1 MNKFIRLELKKTWN
15 KNILAIGLMFIAI
28 LLIIP
33 VTQGQTE
40 VLDDEGNPH
49 SGLGAWRIYKER
61 TVEGIMTE
69 DYLFAMREHYRTG
82 PDRPFIEGTDT
93 TARRLGLRL
102 TFPQNQ
108 LHLTLN
114 YTYYTD
120 YNTAHIEFN
129 LTDEQITG
137 FYENRKDGLI
147 AFLSEKSNGFSYT
160 DEQIERIAEKAAGVD
175 TPFVYKYSMGWQ
187 FLRLFLQYTLWM
199 FFIFLSFLLADMF
212 SKGHLKG
219 IDGIAL
225 STRES
230 RRGLPGRKI
239 GAACIASTVAY
250 FVYIGVLSVFV
261 LVVYSFHGWDASI
274 QIGTRSFYSLNR
286 LEDTLIYVLLGW
298 FATIIVTHF
307 ILFLSMIFKNGK
319 IVLVVAILYFYAVE
333 TYKMGIS
340 ETIRNVM
347 FYMPQNF
354 VINIMDVENL
364 YFIGTLMLPYAAV
377 ALFLGALYII
387 FFRIAIGLMM
397 RRYYLQ

>member
-1 MNKFIRLELKKTWN
+1 LELKKIFN
-15 KNILAIGLMFIAI
+15 RNVLAIGLMFIVVV
-28 LLIIP
+28 LIVP
-33 VTQGQTE
+33 VTQGE
-40 VLDDEGNPH
+40 MDVLDDEGNFH
-49 SGLGAWRIYKER
+49 SGLGAWRIFKER
-61 TVEGIMTE
+61 TVEGLMTE
-69 DYLFAMREHYRTG
+69 DYLFAMREHYRNSV
-82 PDRPFIEGTDT
+82 DRPFIEKETDE
-93 TARRLGLRL
+93 ARKLGLKL
-102 TFPQNQ
+102 WFPQDQ

-120 YNTAHIEFN
+120 YATGHNEFN

-160 DEQIERIAEKAAGVD
+160 EEQIERIAEKAAGVN

-187 FLRLFLQYTLWM
+187 YLKLFLQLTLWM

-219 IDGIAL
+219 VDGIAL

-230 RRGLPGRKI
+230 RRSLPDYKI

-261 LVVYSFHGWDASI
+261 LVVFSFHGWDASI
-274 QIGTRSFYSLNR
+274 QIGTRSFYSFNM
-286 LEDTLIYVLLGW
+286 LEDVLIHVLLGW
-298 FATIIVTHF
+298 FATIIATHF

-319 IVLVVAILYFYAVE
+319 IVLAVAILYFYAVE

-354 VINIMDVENL
+354 VIRIMDVENL
-364 YFIGTLMLPYAAV
+364 YFIGNLMLPYAAV
-377 ALFLGALYII
+377 ALFLGALYIA
-387 FFRIAIGLMM
+387 FFRVAIGLMM
-397 RRYYLQ
+397 KRYYLQ